1 MLTKIGKGA
10 AFAVLILAATTA
22 TAEATCQDRK
32 TAGTL
37 LGAGAGSVA
46 LGAATHSPAGWVGGA
61 VLGGVIGHS
70 IASDGCHRYY
80 GHRYRNGYYD
90 RYHHWHR
97 YAERG

>member
-1 MLTKIGKGA
+1 MLTTIGKGA
-10 AFAVLILAATTA
+10 AFAVLILAAMTA

-61 VLGGVIGHS
+61 VLGGIVGHS
-70 IASDGCHRYY
+70 IASDGCHSEHYY
-80 GHRYRNGYYD
+80 RRSHYD
-90 RYHHWHR
+90 RYHHRHH

>member
-1 MLTKIGKGA
+1 MLTRIGKGV
-10 AFAVLILAATTA
+10 AFAALILAATTA

-70 IASDGCHRYY
+70 IASDGCHSEHRYY
-80 GHRYRNGYYD
+80 RHGYYD
-90 RYHHWHR
+90 RYHHYHR
-97 YAERG
+97 YAQRG